1 VDKLLVIHRLSTVEQ
16 GMDQEKVDQ
25 ARALRDKGLLFRE
38 IAEQMG
44 VSKTTARCYA
54 AGTTN
59 SRKIQGVC
67 NESRSGYDERCNRYA
82 GHGGVHLANNEN
94 GLLIYWI

>member
-1 VDKLLVIHRLSTVEQ
+1 
-16 GMDQEKVDQ
+16 MDQEKIDQ

-38 IAEQMG
+38 IAQEMG
-44 VSKTTARCYA
+44 VSTTQARYYFLA
-54 AGTTN
+54 LN
-59 SRKIQGVC
+59 SRQAQTHIC
-67 NESRSGYDERCNRYA
+67 NELRLGYDERCSRYA